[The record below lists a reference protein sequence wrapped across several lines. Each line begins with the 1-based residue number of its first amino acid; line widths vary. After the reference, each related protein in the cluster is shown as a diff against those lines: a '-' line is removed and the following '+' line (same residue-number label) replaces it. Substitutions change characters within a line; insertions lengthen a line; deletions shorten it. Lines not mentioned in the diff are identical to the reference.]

1 MPSLGADMAA
11 GQIVEWL
18 VEPGDHV
25 KRGDI
30 IAVVETEK
38 GAIEIEIFDEGKI
51 QEVLVPV
58 GEKAPVGMVLALLD
72 GTADAD
78 AVSPTIPTLEESVT
92 EEPRPLDAASPPE
105 TPFPATDTAQT
116 TSPEPSERLRITP
129 TARRRAAEL
138 GIDPSTLSGSGA
150 AGAIILADIEAML
163 PEVATPTAP
172 PTPEEPADRKSAIRH
187 AIGAAMSRSNREIPH
202 YYLGTTIDM
211 EPTLNWI
218 EATNKERPV
227 TERLLS
233 SALLLRAVGLALRQ
247 VPDLNGFW
255 EDGAFR
261 PGEGI
266 HVGWSISLRGGGLIA
281 PAIHDVDQ
289 KPIPQLMTE
298 FRDLVKRTRQG
309 GLRSSEMTDAT
320 ITITS
325 LGDQGVQ
332 SVFGMIYPPQVGLI
346 GFGKI
351 YERVWTNNGMI
362 DAHRVIEAT
371 LSGDHRASDG
381 HTGGQL
387 LSLIDRLLQEP
398 SKL

>member
-11 GQIVEWL
+11 GRVVEWL
-18 VEPGDHV
+18 VEPGDQV
-25 KRGDI
+25 KKGDI

-38 GAIEIEIFDEGKI
+38 GAIEIEIFNEGKI
-51 QEVLVPV
+51 QDILVPV

-72 GTADAD
+72 GTSDDSAA
-78 AVSPTIPTLEESVT
+78 SPTMAPPEEPIT
-92 EEPRPLDAASPPE
+92 EKPRPLGATSLPE
-105 TPFPATDTAQT
+105 TPLSATHTART
-116 TSPEPSERLRITP
+116 PSPEPSVRLRITP
-129 TARRRAAEL
+129 AARRRAAEQ
-138 GIDPSTLSGSGA
+138 GIDPSTISGSGA
-150 AGAIILADIEAML
+150 AGAVVLADIEAML
-163 PEVATPTAP
+163 PKAATPMTSPALG
-172 PTPEEPADRKSAIRH
+172 EPKSRKTAIRH
-187 AIGAAMSRSNREIPH
+187 AIGAAMSRSNRDIPH

-211 EPTLNWI
+211 EPTLDWI

-227 TERLLS
+227 AERLLP

-261 PGEGI
+261 PGDGI
-266 HVGWSISLRGGGLIA
+266 HIGWSVSLRGGGLIA

-289 KPIPQLMTE
+289 KPVPQLMTE

-309 GLRSSEMTDAT
+309 GLRSSELTDAT

-332 SVFGMIYPPQVGLI
+332 SVFGIIYPPQVGLI
-346 GFGKI
+346 GFGRI
-351 YERVWTNNGMI
+351 HERVWASNGMI
-362 DAHRVIEAT
+362 GAHRVIEAT

-387 LSLIDRLLQEP
+387 LSIIDRLLREP